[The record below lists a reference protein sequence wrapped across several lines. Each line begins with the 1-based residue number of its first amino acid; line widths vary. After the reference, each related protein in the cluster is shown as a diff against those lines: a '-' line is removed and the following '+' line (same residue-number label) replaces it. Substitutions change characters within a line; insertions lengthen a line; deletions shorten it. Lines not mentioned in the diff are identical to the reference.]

1 MTTNTERRSTAGVV
15 ELRAGGDAGQRIGG
29 YALLYGRYS
38 QNLGGYVE
46 KCALGLADKSI
57 ADGVDVLCR
66 YQHDSD
72 MLLGR
77 VSAATLRLTAD
88 DSGVAYED
96 DLPATSYAA
105 DLAALCARGD
115 VRHSSFAFR
124 CIEDEWG
131 FTDQGF
137 PLRTLLQVLLVDVA
151 PVVTPAYLDTTTGL
165 RSLAER
171 RGLDLGAVTA
181 AAAANQLGELMRA
194 GNPKVIDLGAGAPA
208 VRDGGSESDLCDCC
222 QQCADAAGPCPGCDC
237 EECRGC
243 KPKRS
248 TTTPDGQAQGATH
261 ARLSVQQR
269 RLALLGKRRHDL

>member
-1 MTTNTERRSTAGVV
+1 MTTTMERRSTAGVV
-15 ELRAGGDAGQRIGG
+15 ELRAAGDAGQRVGG
-29 YALLYGRYS
+29 YALLYNKYS

-46 KCALGLADKSI
+46 KCAPGLADKSL

-77 VSAATLRLTAD
+77 VSAETLRLASDGT
-88 DSGVAYED
+88 GVSYED

-124 CIEDEWG
+124 CLEDEWG
-131 FTDQGF
+131 FTEQGF
-137 PLRTLLQVLLVDVA
+137 PLRTLLQVMLIDVA
-151 PVVTPAYLDTTTGL
+151 PVVIPAYLDTTTGL

-171 RGLDLGAVTA
+171 RGLDLDVVTK
-181 AAAANQLGELMRA
+181 AAAANELGELMRSGA
-194 GNPKVIDLGAGAPA
+194 PKVIDLGAGQQQ
-208 VRDGGSESDLCDCC
+208 RDGGPCDCC
-222 QQCADAAGPCPGCDC
+222 PACCDAEGQCPGCDC

-248 TTTPDGQAQGATH
+248 ANTPDGRAQGATH
-261 ARLSVQQR
+261 APLAVHQR
-269 RLALLGKRRHDL
+269 RLDLLARR